1 MIQFKVDKLKE
12 QLENMR
18 DFSPAVI
25 GSLILSIDGWP
36 IAEDLPNDFGEEP
49 TAARSASMLALG
61 ERIAQELGRGGLN
74 QIFLKG
80 DAGYVIVA
88 LINQQAALT
97 VLCQEDS
104 KVAMALLDVAYSVEQ
119 LQPLL

>member
-12 QLENMR
+12 QLEKMR
-18 DFSPAVI
+18 DFSPAVT

-36 IAEDLPNDFGEEP
+36 IAEDLPNNFDEEG
-49 TAARSASMLALG
+49 TAARSASMVALG
-61 ERIAQELGRGGLN
+61 ERIAEELGRGSLN

-80 DAGYVIVA
+80 DMGYVIVA
-88 LINQQAALT
+88 LINKQAALT

-104 KVAMALLDVAYSVEQ
+104 KVAMTLLDVAYSVEQ

>member
-12 QLENMR
+12 QLQSMR

-25 GSLILSIDGWP
+25 GSLILTIDGWS
-36 IAEDLPNDFGEEP
+36 IAEDLPNSFGEEP

-61 ERIAQELGRGGLN
+61 QRIAQELGRGSLS

-80 DAGYVIVA
+80 DAGYIIVA
-88 LINQQAALT
+88 LINKQAALT

-104 KVAMALLDVAYSVEQ
+104 KMAMTLLDVAYSVEQ
-119 LQPLL
+119 LRPLL